1 MMLCLNIKVY
11 IKKFYK
17 EYRKR
22 VIIMTNDNMEDFLN
36 NFKKKKVNPTAAIVD
51 PVEDK
56 KESSDQLSKIV
67 KKKEKME
74 DTHTRRTNLIKN
86 KLLNKLDEKSE
97 KINNT
102 GFKTEFINY
111 VIEKGLEELDEFDN

>member
-1 MMLCLNIKVY
+1 
-11 IKKFYK
+11 
-17 EYRKR
+17 
-22 VIIMTNDNMEDFLN
+22 MTGDNMEDFLN
-36 NFKKKKVNPTAAIVD
+36 NFKKKKVNPTAAIVN

-74 DTHTRRTNLIKN
+74 DSHTRRTFLVKN
-86 KLLNKLDEKSE
+86 ELLNKLDKKSE
-97 KINNT
+97 QINNT

-111 VIEKGLEELDEFDN
+111 VIEKGLEELDAFDN